1 MPEDRAAERFELL
14 AAVGE
19 VTDGTRLL
27 GETVQR
33 LLDVIVPAFADLATL
48 DVVGATGEMRRL
60 GARVER
66 PRDASIEAA
75 LLARHQSGDAG
86 VGVLRA
92 FGRGESQLLA
102 PITDETLRAIAT
114 SQSDLEMLRSLHL
127 RETIYAPLTA
137 RGRTLGVL
145 ACGTRTAERRFDQ
158 EDLRF
163 AEVLASRIGLALD
176 NAGLSETVS
185 GLERRLEATLANLAA
200 GVIVRDV
207 SGRMVFANAAVAEML
222 GVGSVEEL
230 FAISSEQLM
239 DLFDAFDAAGNRL
252 SLNDLPSARAL
263 QGERPA
269 PLVVRSVR
277 RGTGRVRW
285 LLHQATP
292 VFEPDGRLSLAV
304 NVMEDITEAKR
315 AELTQRI
322 LGDAGRELAS
332 SLDYE
337 QTLQRVAQ
345 LAVPTLADWCGVSIV
360 ASGDV
365 LRQVA
370 VAHADPEKLKLAREW
385 GERYPTRLD
394 NAAGAAHV
402 IRTGESQMIAR
413 ISEEML
419 QGSGATEEQLQLVR
433 AVGMHA
439 IIIVPLAISGQPPF
453 GALSLVMAESG
464 RRFNADDLT
473 VAQELGRRA
482 AMAVENARLYTERS
496 RVAATLQHSLLPPE
510 LPDIPGFTLASL
522 YRPAGEDSEVGGDF
536 YDAFPFGDE
545 WLVVVGDVTGH
556 GAEAAALTSLSRY
569 TLRTAARL
577 LGDPA
582 AAVEQLNAALLERRQ
597 LSLVSL
603 CCAALRVDGDDVTA
617 DVLLAGHPPAYHLS
631 GAAHRTVGTQA
642 QLLGFDAR
650 GRWETHSVTLDRGDL
665 LVLYTD
671 GVIDT
676 NGETERFGEARLAA
690 ALRDATGAADA
701 IRRIDTA
708 LTAFGQGPQRDDTAV
723 LAVQRGLLPS
733 VSHEFAPRPLDSRAD
748 QAL

>member
-1 MPEDRAAERFELL
+1 MPEFKATERLELL

-33 LLDVIVPAFADLATL
+33 LLDVIVPAFADVATL

-60 GARVER
+60 GARVEG
-66 PRDASIEAA
+66 PRDAELEAG
-75 LLARHQSGDAG
+75 LLARHQSGDDA

-92 FGRGESQLLA
+92 IHSGESQLLA
-102 PITDETLRAIAT
+102 PINDETLRAIAT
-114 SQSDLEMLRSLHL
+114 SESDLELLRSLHL

-145 ACGTRTAERRFDQ
+145 ACSTRTAERRLQDD
-158 EDLRF
+158 DLRF

-207 SGRMVFANAAVAEML
+207 SGRMVFANAAVAEL
-222 GVGSVEEL
+222 LDLGSVEE
-230 FAISSEQLM
+230 FFTVSSQQLM
-239 DLFDAFDAAGNRL
+239 DMFDAYDEEGNRL
-252 SLNDLPSARAL
+252 SLDELPSARAL
-263 QGERPA
+263 GGERPA

-292 VFEPDGRLSLAV
+292 VFEADGRLSLVV
-304 NVMEDITEAKR
+304 NVMEDITESKR
-315 AELTQRI
+315 AELAQRV
-322 LGDAGRELAS
+322 LGDAGRELSS

-337 QTLQRVAQ
+337 QTLQHVAQ
-345 LAVPTLADWCGVSIV
+345 LAVPTLADWCGVSIIG
-360 ASGDV
+360 AGEF

-370 VAHADPEKLKLAREW
+370 VAHTDPEKLELAREW
-385 GERYPTRLD
+385 GERIPARLD
-394 NAAGAAHV
+394 NPAGAAQA
-402 IRTGESQMIAR
+402 IRTGEPQMIAEITDDVLR
-413 ISEEML
+413 A
-419 QGSGATEEQLQLVR
+419 SGATEDQLSLVR
-433 AVGMHA
+433 AIGMRS

-464 RRFNADDLT
+464 RTFDGDDLT

-482 AMAVENARLYTERS
+482 AVAVENARLYTERS
-496 RVAATLQHSLLPPE
+496 RIAATLQHSLLPPE
-510 LPDIPGFTLASL
+510 LPDVPGFGLASL

-536 YDAFPFGDE
+536 YDAFSCGE
-545 WLVVVGDVTGH
+545 SWLVVVGDVTGH
-556 GAEAAALTSLSRY
+556 GAEAAALTSLSRH

-577 LGDPA
+577 LGDPV
-582 AAVEQLNAALLERRQ
+582 AAVEQLNLALLERPQ

-603 CCAALRVDGDDVTA
+603 CCAALRVDGDEVTA
-617 DVLLAGHPPAYHLS
+617 DVLLAGHPPAYHLRGTEQHAV
-631 GAAHRTVGTQA
+631 GAQA
-642 QLLGFDAR
+642 MLLGFDAH
-650 GRWETHSVTLDRGDL
+650 GHWETRTLRLDPGDL

-676 NGETERFGEARLAA
+676 YGRAERFGEERLAA
-690 ALRDATGAADA
+690 TLRDAVEAADA
-701 IRRIDTA
+701 VARIDAA
-708 LTAFGQGPQRDDTAV
+708 LTAFGEGPQRDDTAV
-723 LAVQRGLLPS
+723 LVVQRLLLPS
-733 VSHEFAPRPLDSRAD
+733 GNHELASRPLDPRAD
-748 QAL
+748 QAV